1 MDFGKRYGYTFEH
14 EATYD
19 RMCLVNDAVYI
30 AKYDNGEWTATGK
43 QFAVPYLFKTLFSKE
58 EIEFSDMC
66 ETFAVSKGD
75 LYLDMNENLPDVS
88 DLEKKL
94 EKLEKK
100 YKEGKISD
108 TTFEKETYGMTEK
121 IAEGHD
127 YKFVGRVGQFCPI
140 KSGCNG
146 GVLYRINDGKTY
158 AAPGSK
164 GYRWLESEMVESL
177 GKTKDIDL
185 SFYEELI
192 NNAIEDIS
200 KYGDFEWFVSDD
212 PYITKKLE
220 DDFMYIPEGYPDGMP
235 FN

>member
-1 MDFGKRYGYTFEH
+1 
-14 EATYD
+14 
-19 RMCLVNDAVYI
+19 
-30 AKYDNGEWTATGK
+30 
-43 QFAVPYLFKTLFSKE
+43 
-58 EIEFSDMC
+58 
-66 ETFAVSKGD
+66 
-75 LYLDMNENLPDVS
+75 
-88 DLEKKL
+88 
-94 EKLEKK
+94 
-100 YKEGKISD
+100 
-108 TTFEKETYGMTEK
+108 MTEK
-121 IAEGHD
+121 IDEGHD

-212 PYITKKLE
+212 HYIPKKLE

>member
-1 MDFGKRYGYTFEH
+1 
-14 EATYD
+14 
-19 RMCLVNDAVYI
+19 
-30 AKYDNGEWTATGK
+30 
-43 QFAVPYLFKTLFSKE
+43 
-58 EIEFSDMC
+58 
-66 ETFAVSKGD
+66 
-75 LYLDMNENLPDVS
+75 MNENLPDVS

-212 PYITKKLE
+212 PYIPKKLE